1 MNNQNQDDTIEL
13 LNECDAGVRMAV
25 EAINEILPAVKDPAM
40 QKEVQHC
47 LEQHRKTGE
56 QTAVQLHQHNCEGKS
71 PSPIA
76 RGMSWL
82 RTNVKLSMDDSD
94 AAAAD
99 LLTDGCNMGV
109 KTLTQFKN
117 QYSAA
122 DSAAQK
128 LADDIIHSEQQLADG
143 LRSYL

>member
-1 MNNQNQDDTIEL
+1 
-13 LNECDAGVRMAV
+13 
-25 EAINEILPAVKDPAM
+25 
-40 QKEVQHC
+40 
-47 LEQHRKTGE
+47 
-56 QTAVQLHQHNCEGKS
+56 
-71 PSPIA
+71 
-76 RGMSWL
+76 MSWL

-143 LRSYL
+143 LKSYL

>member
-47 LEQHRKTGE
+47 LEQHRKTGG

-122 DSAAQK
+122 NSAAQK

-143 LRSYL
+143 LKSYL

>member
-25 EAINEILPAVKDPAM
+25 DAINEILPAVKDPAM

-94 AAAAD
+94 AAPAD

-143 LRSYL
+143 LKSYL